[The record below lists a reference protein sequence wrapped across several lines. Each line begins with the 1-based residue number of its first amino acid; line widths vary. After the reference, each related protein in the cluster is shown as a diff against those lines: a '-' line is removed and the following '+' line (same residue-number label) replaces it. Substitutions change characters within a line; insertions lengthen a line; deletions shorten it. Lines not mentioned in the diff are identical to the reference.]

1 MDDLAVVTGAQVV
14 NPEVGLALSEVGLEV
29 LGRAR
34 RIGQNG
40 AVSDYRWFNQGHPQ
54 TLQTAVILLY
64 LNGVLGLLLGSYGG
78 LLVCVAMVVGAFGI
92 ANDKKWGY
100 GLSIAAA
107 ALDVLYIFKE
117 WGIGE
122 ALTNFNPLL
131 SVMIGGALVAL
142 LLHPMSRNYQR
153 IWFR

>member
-1 MDDLAVVTGAQVV
+1 V
-14 NPEVGLALSEVGLEV
+14 N
-29 LGRAR
+29 
-34 RIGQNG
+34 
-40 AVSDYRWFNQGHPQ
+40 DYRWFNQSHPQ

-78 LLVCVAMVVGAFGI
+78 VLVCVAMVVGGFGV

-100 GLSIAAA
+100 GLAIVAA
-107 ALDVLYIFKE
+107 VLNVAYIFLT
-117 WGIGE
+117 WGLVG
-122 ALTNFNPLL
+122 ALTNFNPVL
-131 SVMIGGALVAL
+131 SLMFGGALVAL

>member
-1 MDDLAVVTGAQVV
+1 V
-14 NPEVGLALSEVGLEV
+14 N
-29 LGRAR
+29 
-34 RIGQNG
+34 
-40 AVSDYRWFNQGHPQ
+40 DYRWFNQGHPQ

-64 LNGVLGLLLGSYGG
+64 LNGVLGLFLGNYGG
-78 LLVCVAMVVGAFGI
+78 IPVSIGLVVGAFGV

-100 GLSIAAA
+100 GLAIVAAVA
-107 ALDVLYIFKE
+107 DVLYVFYY
-117 WGIGE
+117 WGIGG

-131 SVMIGGALVAL
+131 SVMIGAALVAL

>member
-1 MDDLAVVTGAQVV
+1 V
-14 NPEVGLALSEVGLEV
+14 N
-29 LGRAR
+29 
-34 RIGQNG
+34 
-40 AVSDYRWFNQGHPQ
+40 DYRWFNQGHPQ

-64 LNGVLGLLLGSYGG
+64 LNGILGLLPGFGSYGG
-78 LLVCVAMVVGAFGI
+78 IPVSVGLAVGGFGV

-100 GLSIAAA
+100 GLAIVAAV
-107 ALDVLYIFKE
+107 LDVLYVFYY
-117 WGIGE
+117 WGFPD

-142 LLHPMSRNYQR
+142 LLHPMSRSYQR